1 MNPNRG
7 LPARFASVAA
17 FLALTLTVA
26 GLNQPASAQTPVPI
40 DQAGRLSEWVDLD
53 LPALATVPGNKRAAR
68 GVLRSRI
75 EAQQDAVMARLL
87 GLGAQEQARVRQ
99 VRNAVAV
106 WLPAE
111 QIEAAR
117 LIPGVR
123 AVRAV
128 RHVDRDPQKQ
138 RG

>member
-1 MNPNRG
+1 MKPNRG
-7 LPARFASVAA
+7 LPARFASGAA
-17 FLALTLTVA
+17 TLVLILMIV
-26 GLNQPASAQTPVPI
+26 GLNPPASAQTPVPI
-40 DQAGRLSEWVDLD
+40 DHAGRVSVWVDLD
-53 LPALATVPGNKRAAR
+53 LPALATLPGNKRAER

-75 EAQQDAVMARLL
+75 EAQQDAVMAHLR

-106 WLPAE
+106 WLPTE

-128 RHVDRDPQKQ
+128 RHVDRDPLKQ

>member
-1 MNPNRG
+1 MNRKG
-7 LPARFASVAA
+7 GVSWWFANGTAILV
-17 FLALTLTVA
+17 LILMVA
-26 GLNQPASAQTPVPI
+26 GLNPPASAQTPALP
-40 DQAGRLSEWVDLD
+40 DRAGRISVWVDLD
-53 LPALATVPGNKRAAR
+53 LPALASLPGERRAER
-68 GVLRSRI
+68 DVLRSRI
-75 EAQQDAVMARLL
+75 DAQQEAVMARLRS
-87 GLGAQEQARVRQ
+87 LGAQEQARVRQ

-106 WLPAE
+106 WLPPG

-128 RHVDRDPQKQ
+128 RHIDRDPLGQ

>member
-1 MNPNRG
+1 MNPSSG
-7 LPARFASVAA
+7 LSSWFTNGAA
-17 FLALTLTVA
+17 LLALILVAA
-26 GLNQPASAQTPVPI
+26 GLNPTASAQALA
-40 DQAGRLSEWVDLD
+40 DRAGRISVWVDLD
-53 LPALATVPGNKRAAR
+53 LPALASLPADKRAERAA
-68 GVLRSRI
+68 LRSRI
-75 EAQQDAVMARLL
+75 EAQQDAVMAQLRS
-87 GLGAQEQARVRQ
+87 LGAQEQARVRQ

-106 WLPAE
+106 WLPVE

-128 RHVDRDPQKQ
+128 RHINRDPLGQ